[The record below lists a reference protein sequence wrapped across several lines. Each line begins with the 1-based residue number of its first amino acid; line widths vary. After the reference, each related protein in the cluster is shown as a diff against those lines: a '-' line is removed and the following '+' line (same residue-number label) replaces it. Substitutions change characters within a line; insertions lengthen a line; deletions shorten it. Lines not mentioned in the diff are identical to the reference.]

1 MSILAVQYIR
11 PMEDGWSL
19 PHLFKCEDGQTYV
32 VKFINNRSGS
42 GILANELIAYRLGTW
57 LGLPVA
63 PYRIIQI
70 TRDLVDMF
78 PVLKS
83 LDIPAGL
90 HLGSLYFEQ
99 GTTSFEEINLAS
111 CKNLYHAAGMIV
123 FDHWINN
130 WDRHFAG
137 SNLLYIPD
145 QRKILMIDHS
155 DAFFGPD
162 WDKEECMDNVNTME
176 IFWGPL
182 YEMFV
187 PFIDS
192 PDPFG
197 HYVSLIENVSEKAVI
212 EAVKGLPKQWK
223 ISREDVT
230 ALIDFLL
237 CRRKLVRNTLEEL
250 REHFP
255 IWTQEDHG

>member
-11 PMEDGWSL
+11 PMDDGWTL

-42 GILANELIAYRLGTW
+42 GILANELIAYRLGKW
-57 LGLPVA
+57 LGLPIP

-70 TRDLVDMF
+70 TRDIVDMF

-83 LDIPAGL
+83 MDIPAGL

-99 GTTSFEEINLAS
+99 GTTLLGEFNLAL
-111 CKNLYHAAGMIV
+111 CKNFHHAAGMIV

-130 WDRHFAG
+130 WDRHTAE

-145 QRKILMIDHS
+145 ERKIQLIDHS
-155 DAFFGPD
+155 DAFFGPY
-162 WDKEECMDNVNTME
+162 WDKEEFMEDSDRMDV
-176 IFWGPL
+176 FWGPL
-182 YEMFV
+182 YERFV
-187 PFIDS
+187 PFIDG

-197 HYVSLIENVSEKAVI
+197 HYVSLVEQVSEKTVIQAVQ
-212 EAVKGLPKQWK
+212 GLPKQWN

-230 ALIDFLL
+230 GLIDFLM
-237 CRRKLVRNTLEEL
+237 CRKNLVRGALEEL
-250 REHFP
+250 RDYFP
-255 IWTQEDHG
+255 IWNNAPQY

>member
-11 PMEDGWSL
+11 PMDHGWTL

-32 VKFINNRSGS
+32 VKFLNNRAGS
-42 GILANELIAYRLGTW
+42 GILANELIAYRLGKC
-57 LGLPVA
+57 LGLPIT

-70 TRDLVDMF
+70 TRDLVEMF

-83 LDIPAGL
+83 LGIPTGL

-99 GTTSFEEINLAS
+99 GTTLSEEVNLIL

-130 WDRHFAG
+130 WDRHNAG
-137 SNLLYIPD
+137 SNLLYLPD
-145 QRKILMIDHS
+145 QRKIQMIDHS

-162 WDKEECMDNVNTME
+162 WNTEEFTDDMNKMDV
-176 IFWGPL
+176 FWGPI

-197 HYVSLIENVSEKAVI
+197 HYLSLIEKISEKAI
-212 EAVKGLPKQWK
+212 IQAVKGLPKQWD

-250 REHFP
+250 RECFP
-255 IWTQEDHG
+255 IWAQEDH